1 MFIILAHFRS
11 SKAHSWWLIPSA
23 SSAASQTL
31 SFSLISSINLG
42 ELILI
47 SLTIP
52 ISGLMQGQVILLNH
66 WSSSILFLNLTES
79 PHSLIRITW
88 FSWAIYWFCWLV
100 IMSFIVLDQLTHIL
114 IAIFLNAPPES
125 IFLIDNIK
133 FDPLATK

>member
-23 SSAASQTL
+23 SLAASQTL
-31 SFSLISSINLG
+31 SVRLISSINPG

-47 SLTIP
+47 SLVIP
-52 ISGLMQGQVILLNH
+52 ISGQMQGQAILLNH
-66 WSSSILFLNLTES
+66 WSSSAIFSNLIES

-100 IMSFIVLDQLTHIL
+100 IMNFIILDQLTHIL

-125 IFLIDNIK
+125 LFLIDNIR
-133 FDPLATK
+133 FDPLAIK